1 MGVLWFF
8 VGLIV
13 GLALDFVLVLHMLK
27 PLKKR
32 ILELENRRVQKECR
46 NTPSVITNLSNL
58 TYMNVLDL

>member
-1 MGVLWFF
+1 MEVLWFF

-32 ILELENRRVQKECR
+32 ILKLENEVRRVYIKAQHPKA
-46 NTPSVITNLSNL
+46 
-58 TYMNVLDL
+58 